1 MPMTSVQVLQQAAGG
16 GTPRVKYPDGYFAA
30 VDAEL
35 LKWMVTVHVG
45 ELLV

>member
-1 MPMTSVQVLQQAAGG
+1 MPMTPVQVLQQAEG

-35 LKWMVTVHVG
+35 LKWTVTVHV